1 MCCSGSVLFQAGLH
15 EPFKGIVFAARGDAV
30 SLLLA
35 SITLTARCGCGMA
48 MSAHAVPFLYGR
60 LPASFARQVD
70 RGGRQMLKSTK
81 IR

>member
-1 MCCSGSVLFQAGLH
+1 MCCSGSVSFQAGLH

-35 SITLTARCGCGMA
+35 STTLTAQCGMA

-60 LPASFARQVD
+60 LPASFARHVD